1 MFMNFEF
8 VVIIL
13 LLIISALLF
22 FLLIKSSKKLENS
35 EHNEIGKI
43 KEQIEALFHKTL
55 EQSGYVNS
63 KIDEIGDLTK
73 KMTNAMTSNISD
85 MGQMGEV
92 ILENILQDC
101 GMTKNRDYKT
111 QFTDHNEYGE
121 KFRPD
126 VVIFLPENR
135 NIIIDSKVPMKDWY
149 NFQNSD
155 KEKDKENAMKN
166 FCSALKNHINQ
177 ISKKDYVNLLNINS
191 PDYVFIFMPHEY
203 ALITAQKFDISIS
216 NYAQSKQV
224 IIVGPSTLIM
234 CMKLVESIWKL
245 EKQNKNSKEIAE
257 LAGGMYDQ
265 IAKTINLL
273 DKTHSSLS
281 KSIEN
286 IEESKKYIK
295 DGKSSLFIKANKM
308 RELGA
313 NAKINIVEKD

>member
-1 MFMNFEF
+1 MNFEF
-8 VVIIL
+8 VVITL
-13 LLIISALLF
+13 LLIIFILLF
-22 FLLIKSSKKLENS
+22 FLLIKSSKKIENS
-35 EHNEIGKI
+35 EQNEISKI
-43 KEQIEALFHKTL
+43 NEQLNALFHKTI
-55 EQSGYVNS
+55 EQSGYMNS

-111 QFTDHNEYGE
+111 QFTDQNEDGQ

-126 VVIFLPENR
+126 VVVFLPENR

-149 NFQNSD
+149 NFQNT
-155 KEKDKENAMKN
+155 ENEHEKENAIKN
-166 FCSALKNHINQ
+166 FCSAIKNHINQ

-191 PDYVFIFMPHEY
+191 PDYIFIFMPHEF
-203 ALITAQKFDISIS
+203 ALITAQKYDISIS
-216 NYAQSKQV
+216 NFAQSKQV

-257 LAGGMYDQ
+257 IAGGMYDQ
-265 IAKTINLL
+265 IIKTVNLL
-273 DKTHSSLS
+273 DKTETTIS
-281 KSIEN
+281 KSLESIE
-286 IEESKKYIK
+286 ISKNYIMN
-295 DGKSSLFIKANKM
+295 GRGSLYSKADKM
-308 RELGA
+308 KELGA
-313 NAKINIVEKD
+313 NVKSKLSVKE

>member
-1 MFMNFEF
+1 MVFEYIIIF
-8 VVIIL
+8 LLTLIFIIL
-13 LLIISALLF
+13 IALLIR
-22 FLLIKSSKKLENS
+22 SSKKPQMQDPQDFE
-35 EHNEIGKI
+35 KI
-43 KEQIEALFHKTL
+43 EKQLNTLLHKTI
-55 EQSGYVNS
+55 EQGGYVNS

-111 QFTDHNEYGE
+111 QYTDYNEEGQQ
-121 KFRPD
+121 FRPD

-149 NFQNSD
+149 NFQNTDIES
-155 KEKDKENAMKN
+155 EKENSIRN
-166 FCSALKNHINQ
+166 FCTAIKNHINQ

-191 PDYVFIFMPHEY
+191 PDYVFIFMPHEF
-203 ALITAQKFDISIS
+203 ALITAQKYDISIA
-216 NYAQSKQV
+216 NFAQSKQV

-257 LAGGMYDQ
+257 IAGGMYDQ
-265 IAKTINLL
+265 IVKTINLL
-273 DKTHSSLS
+273 EKTETTITKSLE
-281 KSIEN
+281 SIEQ
-286 IEESKKYIK
+286 SKNYIMSGRGSLYSKADKMK
-295 DGKSSLFIKANKM
+295 D
-308 RELGA
+308 LGA
-313 NAKINIVEKD
+313 NTKSKLTSNE

>member
-1 MFMNFEF
+1 MTFEF
-8 VVIIL
+8 IVI
-13 LLIISALLF
+13 ALLTLIF
-22 FLLIKSSKKLENS
+22 IVLITLLIKTLKKSQVKEIQDFEKIESQLNS
-35 EHNEIGKI
+35 
-43 KEQIEALFHKTL
+43 LLHKTI

-63 KIDEIGDLTK
+63 KIDEIGVLTK

-111 QFTDHNEYGE
+111 QYTDYNEEGQQ
-121 KFRPD
+121 FRPD

-149 NFQNSD
+149 DFQNS
-155 KEKDKENAMKN
+155 EVQSIKENSIKSFSNAI
-166 FCSALKNHINQ
+166 KNHINQ
-177 ISKKDYVNLLNINS
+177 ISKKDYRNLLSINS
-191 PDYVFIFMPHEY
+191 PDYIFIFMPHEF
-203 ALITAQKFDISIS
+203 ALITAQKFDSSIAS
-216 NYAQSKQV
+216 YAQQKQV

-257 LAGGMYDQ
+257 IAGSMYDQ

-273 DKTHSSLS
+273 DKTYTSLI
-281 KSIEN
+281 KSMEN
-286 IEESKKYIK
+286 IEDSKKFIK
-295 DGKSSLFIKANKM
+295 EGKSSLFSKANKM
-308 RELGA
+308 KDLGA
-313 NAKINIVEKD
+313 NTKIEITNNPD

>member
-1 MFMNFEF
+1 MIMNFEF
-8 VVIIL
+8 IVIIL

-111 QFTDHNEYGE
+111 QFTDHNEDGE

>member
-1 MFMNFEF
+1 MNFEF
-8 VVIIL
+8 VVITL
-13 LLIISALLF
+13 LFIIFILLF
-22 FLLIKSSKKLENS
+22 FLIIKSSKKIENS
-35 EHNEIGKI
+35 EQNEISKI
-43 KEQIEALFHKTL
+43 NEQLNALFHKTI
-55 EQSGYVNS
+55 EQSGYMNS

-111 QFTDHNEYGE
+111 QFTDHNEDGQ

-149 NFQNSD
+149 NFQNT
-155 KEKDKENAMKN
+155 ENEHEKENAIKN
-166 FCSALKNHINQ
+166 FCSAIKNHINQ

-191 PDYVFIFMPHEY
+191 PDYIFIFMPHEF
-203 ALITAQKFDISIS
+203 ALITAQKYDITIS
-216 NYAQSKQV
+216 NFAQSKQV
-224 IIVGPSTLIM
+224 IIVGPSTLVM

-257 LAGGMYDQ
+257 IAGGMYDQ
-265 IAKTINLL
+265 IVKTLNLL
-273 DKTHSSLS
+273 DKTETTIS
-281 KSIEN
+281 KSLESIE
-286 IEESKKYIK
+286 ISKNYIMN
-295 DGKSSLFIKANKM
+295 GRGSLYNKADKM
-308 RELGA
+308 KELGA
-313 NAKINIVEKD
+313 NVKSKLSVKE